1 MTSAATPLNVFG
13 EPVRPAHARIPAG
26 IENCADYERHAAHHV
41 EAMAWR
47 HIQGGS
53 DQGLTLAHNRAAFDA
68 LRLLPRPLAGLRD
81 GHTRLTLLGQAFEHP
96 LLLAPVAYQCLAH
109 PEGEIASVRA
119 AMALRAGYVASTL
132 SSHTLEDIAAAAH
145 AATRELGYGAPLWFQ
160 LYSQPARAH
169 TLALLRR
176 AEAAGYQAIVWTVD
190 AAIKRSGFALP
201 PGVEAANLR
210 SYPAARHTA
219 QAGAGAIILG
229 TPLADA
235 APTLE
240 ELAWLRAQTRLPLIV
255 KGVLSPAAAQE
266 AVAHGADAIVVSNH
280 GGRVMDGVPSP
291 IDVLPA
297 VRAAVPGTPLLLDSG
312 IRWGTD
318 AAKAL
323 ALGASAVLIG
333 RPQLHALAV
342 AGMTGVAHL
351 LHLLRAELELAM
363 AQLGCARL
371 EQLTPEAVWEGP
383 SKK

>member
-1 MTSAATPLNVFG
+1 MSALNIHG
-13 EPVRPAHARIPAG
+13 APVHPAHTRIPADIG
-26 IENCADYERHAAHHV
+26 CAQDYERHAAHHI

-47 HIQGGS
+47 HIQGGA
-53 DQGLTLAHNRAAFDA
+53 DQNLTLAHNRTALDA
-68 LRLLPRPLAGLRD
+68 LRLLPRPLASLRG

-96 LLLAPVAYQCLAH
+96 LLLAPVAYQGLAH

-119 AMALRAGYVASTL
+119 AMALRAGYIASTL
-132 SSHTLEDIAAAAH
+132 SSHTLEDIAAAAQ
-145 AATRELGYGAPLWFQ
+145 AAARELGYGAPLWFQ
-160 LYSQPARAH
+160 LYSQPAREH

-176 AEAAGYQAIVWTVD
+176 AEAVGYQAIVWTVD
-190 AAIKRSGFALP
+190 ASIKRSGFALP

-210 SYPAARHTA
+210 GYPAVQHTP
-219 QAGAGAIILG
+219 QAIGGAVLLG

-235 APTLE
+235 APALE
-240 ELAWLRAQTRLPLIV
+240 DLEWLRAQTRLPLIV
-255 KGVLSPAAAQE
+255 KGVLSPRVAAE
-266 AVAHGADAIVVSNH
+266 AVARGADALVVSNH
-280 GGRVMDGVPSP
+280 GGRVMDGVPAP
-291 IDVLPA
+291 IEVLPA
-297 VRAAVPGTPLLLDSG
+297 IRAAVPATPLLLDSG

-342 AGMTGVAHL
+342 AGVQGVAHL
-351 LHLLRAELELAM
+351 LLTLRSELELAL

-371 EQLTPEAVWEGP
+371 EQLTPEAVWGGS

>member
-1 MTSAATPLNVFG
+1 MTGPLNIHG
-13 EPVRPAHARIPAG
+13 QPVRPAHARIPVG
-26 IENCADYERHAAHHV
+26 IGCAADYEQHAAHHV
-41 EAMAWR
+41 EALAWR

-68 LRLLPRPLAGLRD
+68 LRLLPRPFADLRG

-96 LLLAPVAYQCLAH
+96 LLLAPVAYQALAH
-109 PEGEIASVRA
+109 PEGELASVRA

-145 AATRELGYGAPLWFQ
+145 AATRELSHGAPLWFQ
-160 LYSQPARAH
+160 LYSQPAREH

-176 AEAAGYQAIVWTVD
+176 AESAGYEAIVWTVD

-201 PGVEAANLR
+201 PGVQAANLR
-210 SYPAARHTA
+210 GYPAVGHTA
-219 QAGAGAIILG
+219 QVGAGAIVLG

-240 ELAWLRAQTRLPLIV
+240 ELDWLRAQTRLPLIV
-255 KGVLSPAAAQE
+255 KGVLSPAAAAE
-266 AVAHGADAIVVSNH
+266 AVAHGADAIVLSNH
-280 GGRVMDGVPSP
+280 GARVMDGVASP
-291 IDVLPA
+291 IEVLPA

-342 AGMTGVAHL
+342 AGMPGVAHL

-371 EQLTPEAVWEGP
+371 ERLTPEAVWGES